1 MRLLTIKMSG
11 SLTFVPDHGALF
23 FLLVCC
29 IHLPYDIFAL
39 SYYILFYYVCYC
51 LLEASCFLT
60 IQKDSESRKEG
71 RWKEPGRSREYYQAI
86 CMRKE
91 SMLNKRKR

>member
-11 SLTFVPDHGALF
+11 FLTLVPGQGALF
-23 FLLVCC
+23 FLLVCY
-29 IHLPYDIFAL
+29 IHLPYDSFAL

-51 LLEASCFLT
+51 LLEASCFLM

-71 RWKEPGRSREYYQAI
+71 RWKEPERSRGE
-86 CMRKE
+86 E
-91 SMLNKRKR
+91 SIIRLYV